1 LAVVLDWDIQA
12 MIGGAH
18 AIRWNRA
25 KLWDYL
31 TNAARRRE
39 NSLLRDRETS
49 SGAYAASLLIDL
61 LCRDRMRVIDP
72 LRSLWQKAQHVDLS
86 IDSLSEVFGLGTGVA
101 LAEALTHPRPV
112 IASTRIDFQ
121 KPGGWEIVVR
131 PRA

>member
-1 LAVVLDWDIQA
+1 SLPSFCLGSAVLVNLAGAISGKDISSRRAQLISALAHEYAHTWWSFSAVWDNLQTNVVINEALAVVLDWDIQA

-61 LCRDRMRVIDP
+61 LCRDRMRVID
-72 LRSLWQKAQHVDLS
+72 
-86 IDSLSEVFGLGTGVA
+86 
-101 LAEALTHPRPV
+101 
-112 IASTRIDFQ
+112 
-121 KPGGWEIVVR
+121 
-131 PRA
+131 